1 MMKKSNVIS
10 IVQYIRQIIETEEK
24 KGGYLYLMRIL
35 AEDTMAIVIDY
46 QERLMPV
53 IHNSEQLIHNSE
65 ILLKGLKALGIP
77 MVVTQQYTK
86 GLGMTVEPIANVFGE
101 DFTYYDK
108 ITFSCLDDENIRKAV
123 EEMGKKNVI
132 VCGAEAHICVLQT
145 VIDLI
150 AMGYHVILVEDC
162 IGSRKEKDYE
172 TALKRA
178 VVEGAIPTTYE
189 SILYE
194 LTRVA
199 KTDVFKEISK
209 LTK

>member
-1 MMKKSNVIS
+1 
-10 IVQYIRQIIETEEK
+10 
-24 KGGYLYLMRIL
+24 MRIL
-35 AEDTMAIVIDY
+35 TEDTMAIVIDY

-53 IHNSEQLIHNSE
+53 IHNSDQLIHNSA
-65 ILLKGLKALGIP
+65 ILLKGLKTLGIP

-86 GLGMTVEPIANVFGE
+86 GLGMTVEPIADVFGE
-101 DFTYYDK
+101 EFTYYDK
-108 ITFSCLDDENIRKAV
+108 TTFSCLDDENIRKAV

-132 VCGAEAHICVLQT
+132 VCGAEAHICVQQT

-172 TALKRA
+172 TALRRA
-178 VVEGAIPTTYE
+178 AMEGAIPATYE
-189 SILYE
+189 AILYE
-194 LTRVA
+194 LTRMA
-199 KTDVFKEISK
+199 KTDIFKEISR